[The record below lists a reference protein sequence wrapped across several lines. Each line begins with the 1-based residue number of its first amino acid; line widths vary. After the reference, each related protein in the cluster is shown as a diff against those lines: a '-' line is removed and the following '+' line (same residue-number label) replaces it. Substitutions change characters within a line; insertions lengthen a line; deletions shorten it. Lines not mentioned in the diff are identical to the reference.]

1 MFEPGKHKI
10 PYQWFKNESDKR
22 MNAYVIRQPRPQQQN
37 QAKVIRELA
46 KHEMVSEETIAI
58 RTRCELWL
66 D

>member
-1 MFEPGKHKI
+1 
-10 PYQWFKNESDKR
+10 